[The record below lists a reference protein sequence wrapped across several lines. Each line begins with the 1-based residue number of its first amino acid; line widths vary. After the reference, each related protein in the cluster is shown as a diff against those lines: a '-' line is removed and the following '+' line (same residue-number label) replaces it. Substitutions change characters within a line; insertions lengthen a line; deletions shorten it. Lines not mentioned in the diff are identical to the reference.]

1 MAKQTSYLIPVSVTW
16 ITQLRILPFLRD
28 GTDYQ
33 ERMKGE
39 RVISLTGLILAV
51 ISQVIFR

>member
-16 ITQLRILPFLRD
+16 ITQLRILLFLRD